1 MSGYKKAP
9 AVTEAQLNNEDA
21 PIVARTEAQKSE
33 AAAQQDA
40 VIDLYNLLFST
51 EGNVFI
57 AVEDDNDLLAME
69 CFKALFNHLAD
80 APAEIAE
87 FNRRWI
93 PTFNA
98 AMHVG
103 ALMREGRISVARVGG
118 EA

>member
-1 MSGYKKAP
+1 MKDEKKGPHKSA
-9 AVTEAQLNNEDA
+9 THSSKDT
-21 PIVARTEAQKSE
+21 PIIARTKAQKAE

-51 EGNVFI
+51 ESAALVI
-57 AVEDDNDLLAME
+57 AESDADLLAME

-80 APAEIAE
+80 SPAEIAE

-98 AMHVG
+98 AMHVA
-103 ALMREGRISVARVGG
+103 ALMRQDRISVTRVGG
-118 EA
+118 HV